1 MEKKK
6 GKAVITQG
14 VKIDQITA
22 GARCG
27 DQGGRAEPELLPS
40 RGGECGLEVRG
51 L

>member
-27 DQGGRAEPELLPS
+27 DQGGRAGSEPLPS
-40 RGGECGLEVRG
+40 RGGKRGLEVGG

>member
-1 MEKKK
+1 MKKK
-6 GKAVITQG
+6 GKAVITRG

-27 DQGGRAEPELLPS
+27 DQGGRADSEPLPS
-40 RGGECGLEVRG
+40 RGGERGLEVGG